1 MPPAIAALIAAG
13 AVGATVVGYWFSL
26 RRGESLSATTTIAGI
41 VTLAL
46 GYAAATGQEAIALA
60 GAAIVLIV
68 LASRTELHGLLKGLS
83 EPEVESVARF
93 AIVALVILPL
103 LPDAQ
108 YGPYGALNP
117 HRIWLVV
124 VIVLGL
130 SFVGYAATRRFG
142 EERGILL
149 TAVTGALVSSTAV
162 TLDYAR
168 KLRAGGE
175 EGALIA
181 GIALASLVM
190 FVRVQLVAAAV
201 APKASLS
208 LAVAMLP
215 ALVVASGMALWTYRR
230 RLDGA
235 EHTLK
240 LGNPFDF
247 VPALVLAGLVAVL
260 SVVARWA
267 IAHFGDQ
274 GVAVLLGLTG
284 MVDVDAAVLTLGGLE
299 AQSIDGWS
307 AGIVLAVPI
316 LVNTLVKAVM
326 ALSVA
331 GGARGVRASAP
342 LFASVVAAAAG
353 MGFAEWLR

>member
-13 AVGATVVGYWFSL
+13 AIAATVAGYWFSL
-26 RRGESLSATTTIAGI
+26 QRGESLSATTTVAGI

-46 GYAAATGQEAIALA
+46 GYAAAQGQETVALA
-60 GAAIVLIV
+60 GAAVVLIV
-68 LASRTELHGLLKGLS
+68 LASRTELHGLLKGLT

-130 SFVGYAATRRFG
+130 SFIGYAATRRFG

-175 EGALIA
+175 EGALVA

-190 FVRVQLVAAAV
+190 FVRVQLVAVVV
-201 APKASLS
+201 APRAATS

-215 ALVVASGMALWTYRR
+215 ALLVAALMTLWAYRR
-230 RLDGA
+230 RNDGNQQHVA
-235 EHTLK
+235 

-247 VPALVLAGLVAVL
+247 APALLLAGFVGVL
-260 SVVARWA
+260 SVVAHWA
-267 IAHFGDQ
+267 IAHYGDRGIAVVL
-274 GVAVLLGLTG
+274 GVTGL
-284 MVDVDAAVLTLGGLE
+284 VDVDAAVLTLGGMAE
-299 AQSIDGWS
+299 ATIDGWT
-307 AGIVLAVPI
+307 AGMVLAVPI
-316 LVNTLVKAVM
+316 LVNTLVKAAI
-326 ALSVA
+326 ALTVA
-331 GGARGVRASAP
+331 GSGKGLRASAP
-342 LFASVVAAAAG
+342 LFAAVVASAAG
-353 MGFAEWLR
+353 IALAELVR